1 MIEFGNFVDV
11 VSRMREAQKE
21 YFRTRDSRILIR
33 AKNLESAVDSM
44 IQEYEAGGK
53 KTCTQLDLFG

>member
-1 MIEFGNFVDV
+1 MIEFSNFVDV

-44 IQEYEAGGK
+44 INEYEAGGK